1 MSNWLY
7 PTLFVFALVVA
18 SGVAKLLWLV
28 VLAITETVTRMP
40 ILTASLVGLGIL
52 IYLMGRDM
60 VNAPAI
66 EDYEWSEHETRGAK

>member
-66 EDYEWSEHETRGAK
+66 EDYEWSEHETRSAK